1 MSLKILIIEDEPDI
15 RKNLEYNLS
24 REGYSVLTAASIAE
38 AEQLIYS
45 NNLSLVLLDLMLPD
59 GSGLELCKKMKSDP
73 DIQNLPIII
82 LTAKDDEVDK
92 VVGFEIGAD
101 DYVTKPFSVREL
113 ILRIK
118 AVLKRGEKKKDIVE
132 IDRQF
137 GDLKIDIDSHE
148 VYVDGELVNLTALE
162 FKLLIQLVDRRGR
175 VQSREQLLTDVG
187 VCGWGRPVL
196 LHSRRNPAV
205 AAAEAGPELAGGGR
219 GAMLYISGNDTP
231 ASKALK
237 GTKDWTQVKMR
248 LKSGLDTS
256 LTITCLFG
264 GWGIVTGK
272 AWWDDVSLRKVTYEV
287 IESDES
293 ESVAKGN
300 VERGKKIFMTHPI
313 AACTRCHVV
322 KGVGGPVG
330 PVGPVSPVGPVGLN
344 LRETN
349 KAKTNMLAAHVAAMR
364 SPDSVTNTPPQN
376 APPKYPAGTTI

>member
-73 DIQNLPIII
+73 DMQNLPIII

-92 VVGFEIGAD
+92 VVGFELGAD

-118 AVLKRGEKKKDIVE
+118 AVLKRGENKKDIVE

-175 VQSREQLLTDVG
+175 VQSREQLLADV
-187 VCGWGRPVL
+187 WGY
-196 LHSRRNPAV
+196 S
-205 AAAEAGPELAGGGR
+205 AEVTTRTVDTHIKRLREKLGTMGK
-219 GAMLYISGNDTP
+219 YI
-231 ASKALK
+231 
-237 GTKDWTQVKMR
+237 Q
-248 LKSGLDTS
+248 
-256 LTITCLFG
+256 TI
-264 GWGIVTGK
+264 
-272 AWWDDVSLRKVTYEV
+272 R
-287 IESDES
+287 
-293 ESVAKGN
+293 
-300 VERGKKIFMTHPI
+300 
-313 AACTRCHVV
+313 
-322 KGVGGPVG
+322 GVGYKF
-330 PVGPVSPVGPVGLN
+330 S
-344 LRETN
+344 
-349 KAKTNMLAAHVAAMR
+349 R
-364 SPDSVTNTPPQN
+364 SPD
-376 APPKYPAGTTI
+376 